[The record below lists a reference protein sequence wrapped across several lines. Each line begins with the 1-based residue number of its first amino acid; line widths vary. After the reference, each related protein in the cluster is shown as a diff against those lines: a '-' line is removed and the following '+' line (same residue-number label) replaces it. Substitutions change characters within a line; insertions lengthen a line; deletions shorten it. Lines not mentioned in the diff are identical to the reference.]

1 MSFFSYW
8 PCMFCMFWLFYQDAE
23 ETEGVDTPCH
33 SNFGYDA
40 LQRKDWGNSFGFAGQ
55 NDSGGLNR
63 ASKENNPLDTRGDCR
78 GPFGLGKTNNAG
90 KELTQWLRTHN
101 MCWISSFFN
110 HNRRGTWYNKNHKS
124 WHEIDGFCCRN
135 KDRSRL
141 VKKISTRN
149 DITLTDHRP
158 KQMTIRTRKIQQKPP
173 EAPKKIAWEHLNCPI
188 SKRRFAKALEGKTNE
203 MRNWSSFS
211 NILREAGEKVC
222 GLARKEK
229 LNPWMHGKEE
239 TIKECQERITTWTK
253 NIEKAESPE
262 DKETAREKRRQYRR
276 EFRNLKKSWE
286 KDWWERKTEESRE
299 AAERGELGRVYKI
312 LRELGV
318 RDGNTKA
325 LTEEFHTPEEYKI
338 HFEKVS
344 TERNERTQEEH
355 KETKEKINAL
365 IPERPQSETLEKEIE
380 ISEMIGELN
389 KMTNSAAGEDG
400 IQLIALKNLS
410 DDATKQLF
418 NLLEDMAENSP
429 DTWDELARSGLVVP
443 IFKKGDRKSLDNY
456 RGVCLLS
463 AISRILARIMATR
476 IRKWTEEENIIDD
489 TQCGFRKGRSTAD
502 ATQIVIRVNEEVL
515 RRRGLTEVGECSQ
528 SHPTATLLDITK
540 AYPRVNRPLLWYI
553 LERLGFGERSL
564 RIIRGLHETTFYRVK
579 GKKEVSSPWTPMR
592 GLREGCATSPV
603 LFNIY
608 HNISMRMATRERDP
622 NSGIRWKWIKGNSFP
637 PINIRRAN
645 TSTNTEECRL
655 QSILFA
661 DDTTVF
667 GTRDQMEKEKRIV
680 KANMRR
686 LEEKCHDGKEE
697 TLLFGERKSQDIRIL
712 GSYVGRVTDLA
723 KRKERG
729 NKALWT
735 TKRRLKGSTLPKK
748 LQARSVEAC
757 VESTILFDC
766 QTRPWRDREIKQL
779 QRIADQGYT

>member
-1 MSFFSYW
+1 
-8 PCMFCMFWLFYQDAE
+8 
-23 ETEGVDTPCH
+23 
-33 SNFGYDA
+33 
-40 LQRKDWGNSFGFAGQ
+40 
-55 NDSGGLNR
+55 
-63 ASKENNPLDTRGDCR
+63 
-78 GPFGLGKTNNAG
+78 
-90 KELTQWLRTHN
+90 
-101 MCWISSFFN
+101 
-110 HNRRGTWYNKNHKS
+110 
-124 WHEIDGFCCRN
+124 
-135 KDRSRL
+135 
-141 VKKISTRN
+141 
-149 DITLTDHRP
+149 
-158 KQMTIRTRKIQQKPP
+158 
-173 EAPKKIAWEHLNCPI
+173 
-188 SKRRFAKALEGKTNE
+188 
-203 MRNWSSFS
+203 
-211 NILREAGEKVC
+211 
-222 GLARKEK
+222 
-229 LNPWMHGKEE
+229 
-239 TIKECQERITTWTK
+239 
-253 NIEKAESPE
+253 
-262 DKETAREKRRQYRR
+262 
-276 EFRNLKKSWE
+276 
-286 KDWWERKTEESRE
+286 
-299 AAERGELGRVYKI
+299 
-312 LRELGV
+312 
-318 RDGNTKA
+318 
-325 LTEEFHTPEEYKI
+325 
-338 HFEKVS
+338 
-344 TERNERTQEEH
+344 
-355 KETKEKINAL
+355 
-365 IPERPQSETLEKEIE
+365 
-380 ISEMIGELN
+380 
-389 KMTNSAAGEDG
+389 MTNSAAGEDG

-429 DTWDELARSGLVVP
+429 DTWDELARSRLVVP

-515 RRRGLTEVGECSQ
+515 RRRGPTEVGECSQ

-592 GLREGCATSPV
+592 DLREGCATSPV

-608 HNISMRMATRERDP
+608 HNVSMRMATRERDP

-637 PINIRRAN
+637 PINIRSAN

-712 GSYVGRVTDLA
+712 GSYVGRATDLA

-748 LQARSVEAC
+748 LQARIVDAC

-766 QTRPWRDREIKQL
+766 QTRPWRDREINQL
-779 QRIADQGYT
+779 QRIADQGYTYIWRHKNGGPTKMQMERRATNLYGVRRALGIKSIRQKIEKRSLERMGHVFRMPNGRITKQITLGWYPTENDDLPIRNHQTTLGYWRKLVREMGLETHNVDRWTDDRKEWKEKVRNRMTEIEKWEDTMADSHKGAKIAGPKDRKRTASKSLSCNWEECDKQCKTLAGLKAHQRRIHSKSKETRRTCEKCQQSFSDHQARVNHGKICQGQEKGTCPYCQKRLLPSNMARHKKTCKKRPEEKEFSTVPKMQEEKKQCSFCGTWITGSNLARHERQHRSRTQTRRDTSPS